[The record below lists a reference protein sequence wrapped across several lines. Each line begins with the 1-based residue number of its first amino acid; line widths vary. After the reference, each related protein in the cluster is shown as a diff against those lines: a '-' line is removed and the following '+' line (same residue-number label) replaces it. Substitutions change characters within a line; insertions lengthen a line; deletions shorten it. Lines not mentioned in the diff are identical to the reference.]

1 MDESTINAMFKPKPS
16 KQEAK
21 ADTTTRV
28 AREILDSE
36 SRKRDAKTER
46 LRLARLASE
55 ASDTEAP
62 AAKPKVKAKAKAKAK
77 PKAKAK
83 K

>member
-1 MDESTINAMFKPKPS
+1 MDESTINAIFKPKPS

-28 AREILDSE
+28 AREILDAE

-46 LRLARLASE
+46 LRLARLAVE
-55 ASDTEAP
+55 AAEPEIP
-62 AAKPKVKAKAKAKAK
+62 ANKPKTKAKAKAKK
-77 PKAKAK
+77 
-83 K
+83 